1 MQGNNVAC
9 HGWQIELFEVNEDND
24 PPHRFL
30 KDVEGTTILWEETIL
45 QLSKFFL
52 LFNGTHIGRGDE
64 KVS

>member
-1 MQGNNVAC
+1 
-9 HGWQIELFEVNEDND
+9 LFEVNEDND

-52 LFNGTHIGRGDE
+52 LFDGTHIG
-64 KVS
+64 